1 MAASIFRTTLV
12 TPLHCAVSTGQIQ
25 AVQWL
30 IEHGVNVNLKS
41 KASYWS
47 DRMPPLFVADNP
59 DIVTLLLE
67 AGANHLEVPDPGH
80 MNTLTVLQ
88 MAYMRGNFPVAHEL
102 EEWGADVALTPLHE
116 AAAKNNTTAIRKLLK
131 TGADPNCVGEYG
143 YTGMHRRTPLH
154 WAAITGAVE
163 AVSMLLDSGSD
174 PDFQDIF

>member
-47 DRMPPLFVADNP
+47 DRMLPLFVADNP

-88 MAYMRGNFPVAHEL
+88 MAYMRTNWKNGVLMWRSRLYMKLRRRTTQQLSGNFLRLAQIRTVWA
-102 EEWGADVALTPLHE
+102 
-116 AAAKNNTTAIRKLLK
+116 NTVIQACTA
-131 TGADPNCVGEYG
+131 VHH
-143 YTGMHRRTPLH
+143 YTGQR
-154 WAAITGAVE
+154 
-163 AVSMLLDSGSD
+163 
-174 PDFQDIF
+174 